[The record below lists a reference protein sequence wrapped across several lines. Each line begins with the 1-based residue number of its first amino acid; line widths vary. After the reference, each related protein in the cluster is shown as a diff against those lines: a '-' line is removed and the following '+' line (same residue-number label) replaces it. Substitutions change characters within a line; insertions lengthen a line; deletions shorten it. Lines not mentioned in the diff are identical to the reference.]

1 MNGEGDGGRGT
12 GPRPTNGN
20 GAWPAPAVE
29 PTEFRRRRNQ
39 QGTELHAAG
48 MASSPPETASITHG
62 AYIQDGNCMSCDKC
76 PMRGKCEYEQA
87 GGRCAI
93 ERQYIAHRRPQMM
106 SAIQESGLD
115 PTMFE
120 SLVDS
125 AVWAELRCARAM
137 RAAAVHGEFTWS
149 KAEGHTYSGIGKVIP
164 ALQGAMIK
172 ALEALNLTPA
182 AMLKLQA
189 AQQRNTANAAAGVLA
204 AALARQQGLPPGNP
218 GEPGEE
224 SVDAEFSAAADGE
237 SEDGQQ

>member
-62 AYIQDGNCMSCDKC
+62 GYTRGALHCDACKV
-76 PMRGKCEYEQA
+76 RGECERFQA
-87 GGRCAI
+87 HQICALDV
-93 ERQYIAHRRPQMM
+93 EFAQSRRQALAR
-106 SAIQESGLD
+106 ALQESGQDLTIHGALIERAVNIGMMIERMQRYLAVKGD
-115 PTMFE
+115 VL
-120 SLVDS
+120 SLHWDHDIVEEQPG
-125 AVWAELRCARAM
+125 AKHYLRLIAAEQNVLAELA
-137 RAAAVHGEFTWS
+137 
-149 KAEGHTYSGIGKVIP
+149 
-164 ALQGAMIK
+164 
-172 ALEALNLTPA
+172 LTPS

-189 AQQRNTANAAAGVLA
+189 AQERNRGNAAAGVLA

-224 SVDAEFSAAADGE
+224 SVDVEFQT
-237 SEDGQQ
+237 EDGDPGDDAR